1 MVTLPVIL
9 VIVWLSLALIAMALS
24 YKISTK
30 GLLMNLLTIAGSLA
44 MFVVFMLLGWTT
56 VVTVLASL
64 SIVGAIFGIVS
75 LIKIKSMLNSL
86 K

>member
-1 MVTLPVIL
+1 MFTLPVIL
-9 VIVWLSLALIAMALS
+9 VIVWLAIALIAMVIS
-24 YKISTK
+24 FKISTK

-56 VVTVLASL
+56 IVTVLASL
-64 SIVGAIFGIVS
+64 SIAGAIFGVVS
-75 LIKIKSMLNSL
+75 LLKIKSTLNSL